1 MAMVLKKR
9 YSRKLGLMSTLFL
22 SAFLFATVLSGA
34 KAQDSVNSSNRADL
48 EAQISAIETE
58 ISALD
63 KDLVQ
68 IKSRKETLKNEIA
81 RLDNEIKRSELTVKG
96 LNLSIKQTQSNI
108 ALREESIKEA
118 EIKIFKQKNSLSEY
132 LRTIY
137 KRDDL
142 SLVEVLLVKKDL
154 SQFFQELSALEDV
167 QQDINTSLDD
177 LSTLKEKLQK
187 EKDDLESKQEELMS
201 LRALAQIQKQ
211 NVESKKNDKNQILK
225 VTQGQENNYQKV
237 IQAKK
242 KDIAAIRSQIYY
254 LERTGVTAEN
264 AVKFATLAA
273 QRTGIRPAFLL
284 GLLEVE
290 TGRRYE
296 EGVITAGSHTG
307 NGNWQTDLYQC
318 YINLG
323 KPSSAEKQKNAFLQ
337 ITSKLGYN
345 PDSMPVSRK
354 PNYGCGG
361 AMGPAQFL
369 PSTWLLFEDRVAN
382 LTGRDPADPWKIE
395 DAFTAAALYLA
406 DAGAK
411 TKTQASELRAAKAYI
426 SGSPNCTQYIC
437 NFYSK
442 EVLRIAALIE
452 PNL

>member
-1 MAMVLKKR
+1 MFKGASV
-9 YSRKLGLMSTLFL
+9 LFL
-22 SAFLFATVLSGA
+22 AGVMVIFLIWPLFSLGQVDPA
-34 KAQDSVNSSNRADL
+34 KRAEL
-48 EAQISAIETE
+48 ESQIAAIENE
-58 ISALD
+58 ISGLD
-63 KDLVQ
+63 KELVQ
-68 IKSRKETLKNEIA
+68 IRGRKETLKNEIA
-81 RLDNEIKRSELTVKG
+81 RLDNEIKRSELTIKG
-96 LNLSIKQTQSNI
+96 LNLSIRQTENNI
-108 ALREESIKEA
+108 SLRVESIKEA
-118 EIKIFKQKNSLSEY
+118 EVKVGKQKKSLSEY

-142 SLVEVLLVKKDL
+142 SLVEVLLVKNDL
-154 SQFFQELSALEDV
+154 AEFFQEVSAMETV
-167 QQDINTSLDD
+167 QDDINQSLDD
-177 LSTLKEKLQK
+177 LQLLKDQLQK
-187 EKDDLESKQEELMS
+187 EKDELEEKREELLS

-211 NVESKKNDKNQILK
+211 NVSSQKNQKNQILK
-225 VTQGQENNYQKV
+225 VTQGQESNYQKL
-237 IQAKK
+237 IQNKRR
-242 KDIAAIRSQIYY
+242 DIAAIRSQIQY
-254 LERTGVTAEN
+254 LSKSGVSAEN
-264 AVKFATLAA
+264 AVKYAELAA
-273 QRTGIRPAFLL
+273 KRTGVRTAFLL

-296 EGVITAGSHTG
+296 EGVITAGNHTG
-307 NGNWQTDLYQC
+307 SGNWKTDLYQC

-337 ITSKLGYN
+337 ITSKLGYD
-345 PDSMPVSRK
+345 PDDMPVSRK

-369 PSTWLLFEDRVAN
+369 PSTWLLFEDKVAD
-382 LTGRDPADPWKIE
+382 LTGHNPPDPWRVE

-411 TKTQASELRAAKAYI
+411 AKTQNAELRAAKAYI
-426 SGSPNCTQYIC
+426 SGSPNCSKYIC